1 MTTPTEEKRWRS
13 NLRGDLWKL
22 ARSAKHEPWD
32 PHTLAYAE
40 AVGVMKERDPDD
52 PTSWT
57 YQAAMHGAYKTP
69 ADPLERLPARLMV
82 FLPWHRI
89 YILYFERI
97 VRAIVTKRGGTND
110 WALRIGTTQRTPGSR
125 ALRAFAE
132 EKLPNGKDNPLYTA
146 RRRCFTST
154 RVPPPSNAGSLN
166 TSRALSQM
174 KFSPGSV
181 GCRRDR
187 STSRRPTEH

>member
-1 MTTPTEEKRWRS
+1 MANEYVRR
-13 NLRGDLWKL
+13 DIWKL

-57 YQAAMHGAYKTP
+57 YQAAMHGTYKTP
-69 ADPLERLPARLMV
+69 ADPLWNGCQHGSWF

-97 VRAIVTKRGGTND
+97 VRAIVTKRGGPDD
-110 WALRIGTTQRTPGSR
+110 WALPYWNYTNGPPGSQ
-125 ALRAFAE
+125 ALPRAFAE
-132 EKLPNGKDNPLYTA
+132 EKLPNGKDNPLYTTH
-146 RRRCFTST
+146 RNP
-154 RVPPPSNAGSLN
+154 RVNAG
-166 TSRALSQM
+166 A
-174 KFSPGSV
+174 P
-181 GCRRDR
+181 
-187 STSRRPTEH
+187 